1 MISAP
6 GPDPQ
11 NNFGSTGSDKQTN
24 EMELIQEQLQELKE
38 EGMGREREKQL
49 ANNREM
55 DSSMEGKK
63 WLVEGREKFSRKERR
78 G

>member
-1 MISAP
+1 
-6 GPDPQ
+6 
-11 NNFGSTGSDKQTN
+11 
-24 EMELIQEQLQELKE
+24 MELIPEQLQELKE